1 MNELFLQEI
10 LGKDGAGALNRAVER
25 IPELKSVLLP
35 RVIVSWLSIM
45 GKVGYD
51 GEIPGSN
58 SYVSLI
64 KSEDNEFT
72 GALTI
77 DNQLYSFENQ
87 DMLHVAASLGVALG
101 LDFEPVNENIKIKE
115 LNNLGKSIDLLV
127 KTQVVKKI
135 KELSYDASKVGDFT
149 IQYGGKFNP
158 TYLVKHSTGTV
169 IFENIENLEKA
180 ELAAKWL
187 IKKEKLQTPIRERGL
202 IVRDKNFKEEFENTK
217 PTLTKLT
224 LTKNE
229 AERVCVECDQSNF
242 NKDKFVGC
250 LCLKAL
256 AKSIDTEKVANG
268 FVLTFKRPNLDDE
281 EISAIIDI
289 FKGN

>member
-35 RVIVSWLSIM
+35 RVIVSWLSTM

-64 KSEDNEFT
+64 KSEDNGFT

-135 KELSYDASKVGDFT
+135 KELAYDVSKIGDFT

-158 TYLVKHSTGTV
+158 TYSVKQSTGAA

-187 IKKEKLQTPIRERGL
+187 IKKEKLQQPPIKERVL
-202 IVRDKNFKEEFENTK
+202 IVKDKNIKEEFENTK
-217 PTLTKLT
+217 FS

-229 AERVCVECDQSNF
+229 AEKVCVECDQSNF

-250 LCLKAL
+250 FCLKAL
-256 AKSIDTEKVANG
+256 AKSIDTEKVENG